1 MKGILTASGSKAQPA
16 GEHLAFGGVSE
27 TVSERIRIER
37 CGDVAEVRLSR
48 PEKHNAL
55 DFAMFEALGKAI
67 DELTTDA
74 STRAVVLH
82 GEGPSF
88 CSGLDFPSFIAEG
101 RPVEEMLSRREGEAA
116 NLAQRVAY
124 GWQTL
129 PMPVI
134 AAVHGNCIGGGAQI
148 ALGAD
153 VRLIEPGARI
163 SIREVH
169 WGLIPDMGIT
179 RSLPRLVRA
188 DVAKEL
194 VLTARILDGEEAVRI
209 GLATKLADDPL
220 AAARELA
227 AEIATRSPD
236 AIRRAK
242 RLLEQGWNMG
252 PEESLAL
259 EEELQRE
266 LLGSPNQM
274 KAVQAA
280 FTNEPAEFDDA
291 S

>member
-1 MKGILTASGSKAQPA
+1 MEATTAPR
-16 GEHLAFGGVSE
+16 V
-27 TVSERIRIER
+27 TVDVQ
-37 CGDVAEVRLSR
+37 GHVAEVRLNR

-55 DFAMFEALGKAI
+55 DHAMFEGLLAALERLEG
-67 DELTTDA
+67 ER
-74 STRAVVLH
+74 SVRAVVLS
-82 GEGPSF
+82 GEGKSF
-88 CSGLDFPSFIAEG
+88 CSGLDFPSFMAEG
-101 RPVEEMLSRREGEAA
+101 RPVDDLLRRQEGTDA
-116 NLAQRVAY
+116 NLAQHVSH

-153 VRLIEPGARI
+153 VRIVAPDARM

-179 RSLPRLVRA
+179 RSLPRLVRF

-194 VLTARILDGEEAVRI
+194 VLTGRFLDGAEAVAA
-209 GLATKLADDPL
+209 GLATRVADDPA

-227 AEIATRSPD
+227 EEIASRSPD
-236 AIRRAK
+236 ATRRGKA
-242 RLLEQGWNMG
+242 LLERGWGMDAR
-252 PEESLAL
+252 ESLAL

-274 KAVQAA
+274 RAVQAGLSGEA
-280 FTNEPAEFDDA
+280 PEFED
-291 S
+291 

>member
-1 MKGILTASGSKAQPA
+1 
-16 GEHLAFGGVSE
+16 VS
-27 TVSERIRIER
+27 SEVRERVQIER
-37 CGDVAEVRLSR
+37 NGHVAEVRLSR

-55 DFAMFEALGKAI
+55 DFAMFEALGDAI
-67 DELTTDA
+67 DELAQDA
-74 STRAVVLH
+74 AIRAVVLW

-88 CSGLDFPSFIAEG
+88 CSGLDFPSFLSEG
-101 RPVEEMLSRREGEAA
+101 RPIDEMLGRREGEVA
-116 NLAQRVAY
+116 NLAQRVSY

-134 AAVHGNCIGGGAQI
+134 AAIHGNCIGGGAQI

-153 VRLIEPGARI
+153 IRLIEPGARI

-179 RSLPRLVRA
+179 RSLPRLVGA

-209 GLATKLADDPL
+209 GLGTKLANDPL
-220 AAARELA
+220 AGARELA
-227 AEIATRSPD
+227 AEIASRSPD
-236 AIRRAK
+236 ATRRAK
-242 RLLEQGWNMG
+242 RLLEQGWNLG
-252 PEESLAL
+252 PKESLAL

-280 FTNEPAEFDDA
+280 FTKEPAEFEDPT
-291 S
+291 

>member
-1 MKGILTASGSKAQPA
+1 MSP
-16 GEHLAFGGVSE
+16 ERVS
-27 TVSERIRIER
+27 IDLD
-37 CGDVAEVRLSR
+37 GHVAEVRLGR

-55 DFAMFEALGKAI
+55 DYAMFEAISAAI
-67 DELTTDA
+67 DELA
-74 STRAVVLH
+74 ANRSVRAVVLH

-88 CSGLDFPSFIAEG
+88 CSGLDFQSFLAEG
-101 RPVEEMLSRREGEAA
+101 RPIDDMLSRRDGEIA

-129 PMPVI
+129 PAPVI

-148 ALGAD
+148 ALAAD
-153 VRLIEPGARI
+153 IRLIAPGTRF
-163 SIREVH
+163 SIREAH
-169 WGLIPDMGIT
+169 FGLIPDMGLT

-188 DVAKEL
+188 DVAREL
-194 VLTARILDGEEAVRI
+194 VYTARMVDGEEAVRI
-209 GLATKLADDPL
+209 GLATRLAEDPL
-220 AAARELA
+220 ADARELA
-227 AEIATRSPD
+227 GEIAARSPD
-236 AIRRAK
+236 ATRRAK
-242 RLLEQGWNMG
+242 RLLEEGWPMG
-252 PEESLAL
+252 AAESLAL

-280 FTNEPAEFDDA
+280 FTKEPAEFDEP